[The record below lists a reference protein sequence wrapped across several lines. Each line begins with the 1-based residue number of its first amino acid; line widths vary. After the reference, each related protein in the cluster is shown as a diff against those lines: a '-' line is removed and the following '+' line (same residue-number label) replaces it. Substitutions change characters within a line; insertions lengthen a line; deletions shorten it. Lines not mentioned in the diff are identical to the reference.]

1 MVMQTRTTCKEECH
15 QKPWCILAIYT
26 EYFVSIDFICP
37 CSICL
42 VKVICRHRCEDRK
55 SLSGKVVIKIKEI
68 QRDDRVKKGYS
79 NLKF

>member
-1 MVMQTRTTCKEECH
+1 MQIRTTCKEECH

-42 VKVICRHRCEDRK
+42 VKGMCRKRCEERK
-55 SLSGKVVIKIKEI
+55 GLAATVVIKVKDI
-68 QRDDRVKKGYS
+68 QRNDRVKVAYRRLCIG
-79 NLKF
+79 N